1 MAVVSLGVHPTHYSL
16 KENVKRW
23 QSVSAVM
30 CFRFHVNCIHL
41 LRVIYIT
48 RFSGYCL
55 YVYRG
60 DSLTLSKCIHIL
72 AWRFARTKFVEN
84 FTRA

>member
-16 KENVKRW
+16 KENVKK
-23 QSVSAVM
+23 VAV
-30 CFRFHVNCIHL
+30 RFSCDVFPISCQLHSL
-41 LRVIYIT
+41 AQGYIYNA
-48 RFSGYCL
+48 FSGYCL

-72 AWRFARTKFVEN
+72 AWRFAN
-84 FTRA
+84 

>member
-48 RFSGYCL
+48 RFL
-55 YVYRG
+55 DIVYMYTVAIASR
-60 DSLTLSKCIHIL
+60 
-72 AWRFARTKFVEN
+72 
-84 FTRA
+84 